1 MHNWFYVFTC
11 EVVCWVLRSSV
22 RGVLCFV
29 SPASVVFGISKGKG
43 KIPLVLVYR
52 SVVAFG
58 IVLHVYYISTA
69 TMLLPF
75 STRIHVFTAVRGP
88 LGYVCLISSL
98 GLDYAALL
106 SNSSC

>member
-1 MHNWFYVFTC
+1 MLGPSVFGQ
-11 EVVCWVLRSSV
+11 
-22 RGVLCFV
+22 RGFV